1 LATNISK
8 LEKKLLH
15 YTGKAIHDF
24 KMIENGDRVLVALS
38 GGKDSF
44 VMLQILRL
52 LEMRARARFEIAVL
66 MVDQGFPGWDGEKAV
81 KWLEEKEIPHTVI
94 HEKIYE
100 IVKSKVGDGSQF
112 SYCPLCSRLRRGV
125 IYRYARE
132 NNFNKVALGHH
143 RDDLI
148 VSLMMFM
155 LYNGALRSM
164 PPKFL
169 TDDKKLIVIRPL
181 AYCQERDII
190 GYADECKFPLV
201 SSSPCQFKENLMRK
215 RVAKLIADLALDNP
229 KVPSNILRSLQNV
242 CPSQLMDRKI
252 WDFLSLKTSEND
264 PSN

>member
-1 LATNISK
+1 MSNSSK

-44 VMLQILRL
+44 VMLQILRFL
-52 LEMRARARFEIAVL
+52 QMRACARFQLSVL
-66 MVDQGFPGWDGEKAV
+66 MVEQGFPGWDGEKAI
-81 KWLEEKEIPHTVI
+81 KWLEEKGISHAVI
-94 HEKIYE
+94 HENIYKI
-100 IVKSKVGDGSQF
+100 VRDKVGAESKF

-190 GYADECKFPLV
+190 GYANECEFPLV

-229 KVPSNILRSLQNV
+229 KVPSNILRAIQNV
-242 CPSQLMDRKI
+242 SPSQLMDRKI
-252 WDFLSLKTSEND
+252 WDFLGLKIL
-264 PSN
+264 